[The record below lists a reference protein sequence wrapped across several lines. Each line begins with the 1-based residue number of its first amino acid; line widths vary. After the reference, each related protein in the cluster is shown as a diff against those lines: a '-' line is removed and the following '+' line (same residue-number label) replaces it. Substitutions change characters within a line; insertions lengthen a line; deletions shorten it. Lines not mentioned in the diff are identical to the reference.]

1 MSLSDSV
8 NAALGVF
15 IIIVIFAGLGYAT
28 HHPGSKLAQFIKWF
42 SVSESMLLSRWV
54 LWISLA
60 CLVPAVGI
68 VVLLSR
74 SLDWLPAVLLLLVGI
89 ATWALL
95 FGVCVRCLDRGEHS
109 E

>member
-1 MSLSDSV
+1 MSLSDYV

-15 IIIVIFAGLGYAT
+15 IIIAIFAGLGYAT
-28 HHPGSKLAQFIKWF
+28 HHPDSKPAQFIRWF
-42 SVSESMLLSRWV
+42 SVSESPLLSRWV

-60 CLVPAVGI
+60 CLVPAVGF

-74 SLDWLPAVLLLLVGI
+74 FFDWLPAVLLLFVGI

-95 FGVCVRCLDRGEHS
+95 FGVGVRCLDNRENP